1 STPPVASSSPS
12 RGAPT
17 QIRLE
22 PLATEEGKYKVQP
35 GDTLSKIAAR
45 WREGTDQRIS
55 ETSQWLF
62 ENNSHAFA
70 NNNINRLL
78 AGAVLQMPDLSAYRA
93 EPDSA
98 VDVPPSSAPLPTAGS
113 GEGLSTVAAPEA
125 NESSPAERAI
135 GNDVARSR
143 DMRGLLTLGTENRDD
158 KTRELID
165 MLVRENET
173 LKTRMEKIE
182 SSEYLDTL

>member
-1 STPPVASSSPS
+1 PPP
-12 RGAPT
+12 P
-17 QIRLE
+17 
-22 PLATEEGKYKVQP
+22 PLYTLTLHDALPILQP

-98 VDVPPSSAPLPTAGS
+98 VDRKSTRLNSSH
-113 GEGLSTVAAPEA
+113 V
-125 NESSPAERAI
+125 
-135 GNDVARSR
+135 
-143 DMRGLLTLGTENRDD
+143 
-158 KTRELID
+158 
-165 MLVRENET
+165 
-173 LKTRMEKIE
+173 KI
-182 SSEYLDTL
+182 SYA